1 MKNTPT
7 LIPTMQY
14 HDANKAVIWLCEVFG
29 FQPKIVFKDDQEN
42 VQHAELIHG
51 IGLIMVGPR
60 SETPFGKLIQTPQ
73 ELNGAVNSCIYV
85 VVEDAD
91 AHYQKAKAGGAEI
104 VLELVEQS
112 YGGKDY
118 TCKDFEG
125 YLWSFGTYDPF
136 AEEIT

>member
-7 LIPTMQY
+7 VIPTMQY

-29 FQPKIVFKDDQEN
+29 FQPKTVFKDASED
-42 VQHAELIHG
+42 VQHAELIFDNG
-51 IGLIMVGPR
+51 MIMIGSR
-60 SETPFGKLIQTPQ
+60 SATPFGQLIKTPQ
-73 ELNGAVNSCIYV
+73 ELNGVVNGCIYV
-85 VVEDAD
+85 VVKDAD
-91 AHYQKAKAGGAEI
+91 THYQKAMAGGAEI

-118 TCKDFEG
+118 TCRDFEG

-136 AEEIT
+136 ANEDT

>member
-1 MKNTPT
+1 MTPT
-7 LIPTMQY
+7 NIIPTFQY

-29 FQPKIVFKDDQEN
+29 FQPKTVFKDDAEN
-42 VQHAELIHG
+42 VAHAELLFKNG
-51 IGLIMVGPR
+51 MIMIGPR
-60 SETPFGKLIQTPQ
+60 SDTPFGKLIKTPK
-73 ELNGAVNSCIYV
+73 EIGAANNCIYV

-91 AHYQKAKAGGAEI
+91 AHYQKAINGGAEI

-118 TCKDFEG
+118 TCRDFEG

-136 AEEIT
+136 ATES

>member
-7 LIPTMQY
+7 VIPTIQY

-29 FQPKIVFKDDQEN
+29 FQPKVVFKDESEN
-42 VQHAELIHG
+42 VAHAELLHNN
-51 IGLIMVGPR
+51 GLIMVSPR
-60 SETPFGKLIQTPQ
+60 SDTPFGQLIKTPK

-85 VVEDAD
+85 VVKDAVT
-91 AHYQKAKAGGAEI
+91 HYKKAIAGGAEI

-118 TCKDFEG
+118 TCRDFEG

-136 AEEIT
+136 EVEG